1 MIKAILFDLDDT
13 LLNSKEAEY
22 NAICEFKSSFNVF
35 NKISNDEFAKIWN
48 QITAGAYDE
57 YEKGK
62 FTFKQQRIER
72 IKRIF
77 KKYNVDVSDKEAH
90 ERFNMYLKLYEQHW
104 KLIKNAKEV
113 LEKLSKDFKLAIVT
127 NGDSK
132 HQRKKIET
140 LGIQKYFSQ
149 IIISSEV
156 GYAKPSQEIFKL
168 ACEKLNLLPEECIM
182 VGDRLKKDIVGSKA
196 IGMKALWLNSR
207 NEQFEYEY
215 EIKNLN
221 EILNYI

>member
-22 NAICEFKSSFNVF
+22 KAICRFKSSFNVF
-35 NKISNDEFAKIWN
+35 NEISNDEFAKTWN

-77 KKYNVDVSDKEAH
+77 KKYNVEISDEEADKN
-90 ERFNMYLKLYEQHW
+90 FKMYLELYQENW
-104 KLIKNAKEV
+104 ELLKNAKEV
-113 LEKLSKDFKLAIVT
+113 LEKLSKKFTLGIVT

-132 HQRKKIET
+132 HQRK
-140 LGIQKYFSQ
+140 
-149 IIISSEV
+149 
-156 GYAKPSQEIFKL
+156 
-168 ACEKLNLLPEECIM
+168 
-182 VGDRLKKDIVGSKA
+182 
-196 IGMKALWLNSR
+196 W
-207 NEQFEYEY
+207 
-215 EIKNLN
+215 
-221 EILNYI
+221 